1 MRLSNGKSIGFE
13 PSKVVFLLSRSK
25 SAAGKAVSQAVCKR
39 LAPMVAVQLELEA
52 MAEKFAS
59 DGSKPVVL

>member
-25 SAAGKAVSQAVCKR
+25 SAAGKAVNRAVCAR
-39 LAPMVAVQLELEA
+39 LTVWVDIQLELETQ
-52 MAEKFAS
+52 AEKFAS
-59 DGSKPVVL
+59 DGSKPVAL